1 MNLYRAF
8 ATVGGLTLLSRILG
22 FVRDILFAAIFG
34 SGMVA
39 DAFNVAFRFPNL
51 FRRLFG
57 EGAFNSAF
65 IPLFTQILERDGRQ
79 EARRFAEEA
88 MAGLV
93 FALLI
98 LSAVCMIG
106 MPWLMYLLAP
116 GFSDDRVKF
125 DLAVRLTQITFPYLL
140 CMSLVALLSG
150 ILNTFHRFVESSSIS
165 IILNTILAL
174 GLLLGFALGYRND
187 ATGGFIQAVAV
198 TVAGVLQLTYLAW
211 GAHRAGFPMRMRWPR
226 MTKGVRRLIAQ
237 GIPGVVAGGVTQ
249 INIVLGAMIAS
260 LEPGAVSQLY
270 YADRLYELPL
280 AMVGIALGVVLLPE
294 VSRHLAAG
302 NTQAAME
309 SQNRSAQLAML
320 LTVPAAVAL
329 MVIPGPIVSVF
340 FERGAFTKADTMA
353 TSLAL
358 AIFAAGLPSFV
369 LIKVFSPAY
378 FARNDTKTPM
388 LYAGVSLGANTM
400 GSIALFFLFR
410 AQGILP
416 QLGIALATTL
426 GGWINAFLLWRTLAT
441 RNQFVADRRLKRA
454 LPIIVLASAVMG
466 LMLFLIGQYL
476 VGELL
481 VDQSLLKRATG
492 LTILVA
498 SGFASYV
505 SAVTGVGLMR
515 TSAARQA

>member
-1 MNLYRAF
+1 MDLYRAF

-22 FVRDILFAAIFG
+22 FIRDILFAAVFG

-39 DAFNVAFRFPNL
+39 DAFNVAFRIPNL

-65 IPLFTQILERDGRQ
+65 IPLFARVLERDGHLG
-79 EARRFAEEA
+79 ARRFAEEA
-88 MAGLV
+88 MTGLV
-93 FALLI
+93 LVLVI
-98 LSAVCMIG
+98 LSGACIIG

-116 GFSDDRVKF
+116 GFHDVPEKF

-150 ILNTFHRFVESSSIS
+150 VLNTFQRFVESASIS
-165 IILNTILAL
+165 IILNTVLAL
-174 GLLLGFALGYRND
+174 GLLLGIALGLRDD
-187 ATGGFIQAVAV
+187 ATAGLIQAVAV
-198 TVAGVLQLTYLAW
+198 TVAGVLQLAHLAW
-211 GAHRAGFPMRMRWPR
+211 GAHRIGFSLRLRWPR
-226 MTKGVRRLIAQ
+226 MTKDVRLLITR
-237 GIPGVVAGGVTQ
+237 GIPGVIAGGVTQ
-249 INIVLGAMIAS
+249 INIMLGTVIAS

-294 VSRHLAAG
+294 ISRHLAMG
-302 NTQAAME
+302 NAPAAME
-309 SQNRSAQLAML
+309 SQNRSAELAML

-329 MVIPGPIVSVF
+329 MLIPGPIVGLF
-340 FERGAFTKADTMA
+340 FEHGAFTKGDTEA

-388 LYAGVSLGANTM
+388 LYAGASLTINTV
-400 GSIALFFLFR
+400 GSIVLFFLFR
-410 AQGILP
+410 AHGILP

-426 GGWINAFLLWRTLAT
+426 GGWINAFLLWRTLVA
-441 RNQFVADRRLKRA
+441 RHQFVADRRLRRA
-454 LPIIVLASAVMG
+454 LPLIALASGGMGLALVLIQEHVVTELLADRTVLKRVAGLAILIAGGVASYASAV
-466 LMLFLIGQYL
+466 
-476 VGELL
+476 
-481 VDQSLLKRATG
+481 
-492 LTILVA
+492 A
-498 SGFASYV
+498 S
-505 SAVTGVGLMR
+505 VGLMR
-515 TSAARQA
+515 SPVSRR